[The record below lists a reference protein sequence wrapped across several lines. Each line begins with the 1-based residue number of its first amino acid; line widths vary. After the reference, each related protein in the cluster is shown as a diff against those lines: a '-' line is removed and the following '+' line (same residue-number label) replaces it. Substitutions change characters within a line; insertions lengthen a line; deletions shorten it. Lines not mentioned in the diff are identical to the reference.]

1 MLKHSAA
8 RSAEPRTGGL
18 TGTPTLM
25 TIFAVAATL
34 IGLGVVL
41 TLTNNLLLFG
51 LGLLLIGCTLQVAFS
66 TASDAHAKLRAA
78 R

>member
-1 MLKHSAA
+1 
-8 RSAEPRTGGL
+8 
-18 TGTPTLM
+18 M